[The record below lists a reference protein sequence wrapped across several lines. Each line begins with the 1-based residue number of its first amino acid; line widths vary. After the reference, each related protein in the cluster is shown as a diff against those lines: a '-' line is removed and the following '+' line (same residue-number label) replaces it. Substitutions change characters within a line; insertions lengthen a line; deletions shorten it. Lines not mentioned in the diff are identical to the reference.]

1 MSRTWWL
8 AAGVAL
14 AMLAPVDPA
23 AAGGRRGRRANATT
37 KAKPRPR
44 AKARAKAKARPP
56 VVEPDPEIEM
66 EPEPDPPP
74 LTGESAVAEDAARP
88 EPTPPST
95 RPARAARRF
104 YAWGGVAHV
113 ATLES
118 SRELAL
124 ADVDGAASL
133 AVDNGPIAG
142 SGAGVSSATIP
153 ALIVGYR
160 LPWLQQRLALELVLG
175 VPFTV
180 KFTATGTLANES
192 LAPEALGIPTGVM
205 PLGPELG
212 EAKAAPPTVTAVYS
226 LPTRGRFTPYVGAGL
241 SVLLAMDARVTNPTL
256 IEVRQP
262 DFTVSPAPG
271 LVLQAGLQA
280 NLTER
285 WFARL
290 DVKFIALML
299 ARASVTHVFV
309 RTPQL
314 PLFDTVEVGTANMS
328 VWVNPLIVQ
337 AGVGA
342 AF

>member
-1 MSRTWWL
+1 MTRAWWL

-14 AMLAPVDPA
+14 GMLAPVDPA
-23 AAGGRRGRRANATT
+23 DAGERAGRRGRGS
-37 KAKPRPR
+37 AK
-44 AKARAKAKARPP
+44 AKARAKAKAKAPPP
-56 VVEPDPEIEM
+56 VVAPDPEIEM
-66 EPEPDPPP
+66 EPDPPP
-74 LTGESAVAEDAARP
+74 LTGEAAVAEDAVRP
-88 EPTPPST
+88 APPSPAP

-104 YAWGGVAHV
+104 YVWGGVAHV

-118 SRELAL
+118 SRELEL

-133 AVDNGPIAG
+133 AVENGPIAG

-180 KFTATGTLANES
+180 TFTATGTLANES

-212 EAKAAPPTVTAVYS
+212 EAKAAPPTITAVYS
-226 LPTRGRFTPYVGAGL
+226 LPPRGRLTPYVGAGL
-241 SVLLAMDARVTNPTL
+241 SVLLAMDAKVTNPTL

-262 DFTVSPAPG
+262 DFNVSPAPG

-280 NLTER
+280 NITER

-337 AGVGA
+337 AGIGA